1 MFNASCQS
9 GEPIP
14 DCTALSKVMP
24 ASTVESQC
32 HMCRHLPVP
41 SFTFVSI
48 CMTSTVANNT
58 VRGKHRWL
66 NRDQPELSACE
77 PCWQVSCSPFCT
89 AVLNNIQR
97 FAIQA
102 FVLGC
107 CCCRDSAAGS
117 LLCLLASSTHGRS
130 YVQAVLPVCKR
141 VRGGLII
148 ALPPTSWLF
157 SLKTPVR
164 SRRGLAPKPAPVM
177 SHRTFLEGWWPGWKC
192 AVYKPRLA
200 ELW

>member
-1 MFNASCQS
+1 MLLCAKGAKALGLQIPVLHNHGKWLGEFVDIRQLLDQQVPELSMFNCQS

-32 HMCRHLPVP
+32 HKCRHLPVP

-48 CMTSTVANNT
+48 CMTSTVANNSA
-58 VRGKHRWL
+58 RGNHRWL
-66 NRDQPELSACE
+66 NRDQPEQSACE

-89 AVLNNIQR
+89 AVLNNIQC

-141 VRGGLII
+141 VRGGSSSPFPQ
-148 ALPPTSWLF
+148 PPGCSA
-157 SLKTPVR
+157 
-164 SRRGLAPKPAPVM
+164 SRPL
-177 SHRTFLEGWWPGWKC
+177 
-192 AVYKPRLA
+192 
-200 ELW
+200 